1 MDLTD
6 RKKRILK
13 AVVED
18 YIRTAEPVGSKAIAQ
33 EMGGSV
39 SSATIRN
46 ELSDLSDMGYLE
58 QPHTSAGR
66 VPSPAGYRLY
76 IDELMQDYR
85 LSTDEAKSINQAMEL
100 KMQEVDKVV
109 SQVGKLVSQMTNLP
123 AYAMAA
129 RAAGSCVFSASVGY
143 LIYQKSPLVQ
153 LFGAAWEKNLDRKM
167 GRQRPFIRTEQGGV
181 PLEGHH
187 GRSGVWSGE
196 GEGLGRRNICIA
208 GAWGAGRRGTGGPPR
223 FLMTGPDAGGPGRG
237 KPALPPR
244 GPVPG
249 SSARGFG
256 GTAGGGRDGD
266 SPPLFV
272 GVRLRHIHH
281 LAGEGKVEAG
291 GVFAAGLK
299 YGALGRA

>member
-1 MDLTD
+1 MVSPE
-6 RKKRILK
+6 KPF
-13 AVVED
+13 ED
-18 YIRTAEPVGSKAIAQ
+18 CHDSTSK
-33 EMGGSV
+33 G
-39 SSATIRN
+39 
-46 ELSDLSDMGYLE
+46 
-58 QPHTSAGR
+58 
-66 VPSPAGYRLY
+66 
-76 IDELMQDYR
+76 
-85 LSTDEAKSINQAMEL
+85 
-100 KMQEVDKVV
+100 
-109 SQVGKLVSQMTNLP
+109 
-123 AYAMAA
+123 MAA
-129 RAAGSCVFSASVGY
+129 RAAGSCVFSASVVY

-167 GRQRPFIRTEQGGV
+167 GRQRPSS
-181 PLEGHH
+181 
-187 GRSGVWSGE
+187 GRSKAGCRLRGIMGDPESGA
-196 GEGLGRRNICIA
+196 GRGKGRGRRNICIA

-223 FLMTGPDAGGPGRG
+223 FLMTGPDAGGPGGG

-291 GVFAAGLK
+291 GVFAA
-299 YGALGRA
+299 RSERT